1 MICTGNHHQLAAFV
15 DPPEIQHIFHGQISI
30 LLAMEQQHRAVI
42 GGQRRMFP
50 HLLVK
55 FIDGN
60 TKRQNQ
66 DGSFMNNG
74 HSDRVPPQPMFP
86 GYSDTYKRA
95 VAK

>member
-1 MICTGNHHQLAAFV
+1 MMEAVAAA
-15 DPPEIQHIFHGQISI
+15 DAAA
-30 LLAMEQQHRAVI
+30 LKLK
-42 GGQRRMFP
+42 GGEEVQKYLTEFSVKQAGDLFAKWKALDEY
-50 HLLVK
+50 LLVK

-60 TKRQNQ
+60 TKRQNR